1 MGSMPSKL
9 LNMGTNDI
17 KENLN
22 NYDNGEFF
30 NNLGVSQ
37 FSFD

>member
-22 NYDNGEFF
+22 NYDNSEFF
-30 NNLGVSQ
+30 NKGVSQ